1 MSITEEKIDRHMTI
15 QEIFA
20 RHPSK
25 AQKLAKE
32 LTKAGLNCVGCS
44 ASTWETLES
53 GVLRHGYD
61 EHALE
66 EILGKLNAILAAKVD
81 PTTITLTP
89 RAAEMFGIIS
99 EQEGK
104 KGWGLRFD
112 EQPAGCSGFEYVLGF
127 SEKATEND
135 QVFDCHGVEIHI
147 EKAVLPRLLGCE
159 IDYNGL
165 QGGFVIENP
174 NASSCCGCGS
184 SHGYDE

>member
-1 MSITEEKIDRHMTI
+1 MSVTEEKIDRHMTI
-15 QEIFA
+15 QDIFA
-20 RHPSK
+20 KNPSK

-53 GVLRHGYD
+53 GVLRHGYT
-61 EHALE
+61 EHDLE
-66 EILGKLNAILAAKVD
+66 EIIRRLNTILEAKVD
-81 PTTITLTP
+81 TTTITLTP
-89 RAAEMFGIIS
+89 KAAEMFSHIS

-104 KGWGLRFD
+104 KGFGLRFD

-127 SEKATEND
+127 SEKPTDTDIIFQSN
-135 QVFDCHGVEIHI
+135 GVQIHV

-165 QGGFVIENP
+165 QQGFVVENP

-184 SHGYDE
+184 SHGYEE